1 MKIRP
6 LVKKDRTRLISMLMD
21 SRAFTHEEIDVAMEL
36 IDIVLKRDAQGQVLY
51 FDISESASN
60 FEARA

>member
-6 LVKKDRTRLISMLMD
+6 SVKKDRKRLISMLMD
-21 SRAFTHEEIDVAMEL
+21 SRAFAHEEIDVAMEL

-51 FDISESASN
+51 FDISGSASN